1 MTLKRNIISIA
12 LSAIFALCLTFGLA
26 FMPKQESTAYAEE
39 QTSTF
44 EMLGANIRLDANAG
58 MRFTARL
65 SEVDPYAK
73 YGFIIFPADILT
85 RLNVQIETYSDS
97 YNYLAEIENKAAAYI
112 SAMKERNPD
121 FSYTLECDPVPYYE
135 DEVFVEYRL
144 NATIA
149 QVLYANLGRDF
160 FGLAYKKTVENDA
173 TTYTYASYDAGFKR
187 SVVYVASRAY
197 NLYEEGTEGRAIIDS
212 FLLKNMYY
220 LKGNVSEKEAEQNIE
235 NGQSLPSVALTLN
248 KTSATIALQ
257 GTLALTATA
266 KISGTDVTLN
276 YPVTYTSDDEQV
288 ATVSA
293 DGEITAVGA
302 GEATITATCYGAT
315 ATCSVTVTTAEA
327 YAINCKD
334 VTNGTIS
341 AAATAIENA
350 TVTVTATPAEGYAL
364 GFIRVDGERIDGN
377 EFTMPAHAVSVDAV
391 FVNAI
396 TYETITASGNWGS
409 ASDISVTEK
418 QATVT
423 ASMGYGGEGQGAHHA
438 YVTVGNASGQNKINF
453 TIKNDS
459 TSSNDLVLTVAVMHS
474 IDQHAYNNGKNNSNN
489 YSAISAMTNATAD
502 ANGRNAA
509 KLSTLAKGNAI
520 DVSITLSSAITSS
533 SISLDLLPFITQGF
547 NGKFTISNIYFG
559 TGAGGDVEV
568 ESYKTAVTNGS
579 VDLIDA
585 VPGETVTVTAA
596 APEGSD
602 GFAYWSV
609 VSGGVTLDDTTA
621 TQATFTMGD
630 EAVQLKAN
638 YYYDIVLPAT
648 PAGIIATVGG
658 ESVTKAVAGATVTI
672 ATTAEGY
679 TVTGFEYDG
688 TAATTTF
695 TMPEEEVEITNVEVE
710 EGVTTYSITVIN
722 GTASEAQAAKD
733 TVITI
738 TANERTGYNFTG
750 WTVVS
755 GGVTLGNASANQTTF
770 TMGEADV
777 EVRANYA
784 VAVTYNSI
792 ASYYSSES
800 KLVASGFSANDYSL
814 TATSS
819 RNYGG
824 GHNDLIGIIVNGT
837 SGYNTI
843 TFTVQNA
850 CTGNSDNTIKM
861 GIRANENVKDQFD
874 GTWLGITTVTG
885 ATKAA
890 LNGKDCA
897 YIEISKG
904 GSATITIKFATSFTA
919 NTAFK
924 FSPYAYNQGF
934 IGDLIISNI
943 SITNT

>member
-44 EMLGANIRLDANAG
+44 EMLGANVRLDANAG

-65 SEVDPYAK
+65 SEIDQNAE

-85 RLNVQIETYSDS
+85 RFNVQIQTYSDS
-97 YNYLAEIENKAAAYI
+97 YDYLAEIEDKAKAYI
-112 SAMKERNPD
+112 SAMTERNPD
-121 FSYTLECDPVPYYE
+121 FSYTLDCDPVPYYE
-135 DEVFVEYRL
+135 DEELVEYRL

-160 FGLAYKKTVENDA
+160 FGLAYKKTVENDIA
-173 TTYTYASYDAGFKR
+173 TYTYASYGDGFKR

-197 NLYEEGTEGRAIIDS
+197 DLYEEGTDGRAIIDS

-220 LKGNVSEKEAEQNIE
+220 LSGVSEATANQNIE

-248 KTSATIALQ
+248 NTSATIALQ
-257 GTLALTATA
+257 DTLALTATA
-266 KISGTDVTLN
+266 KISGSDVTLN
-276 YPVTYTSDDEQV
+276 YPVTYTSNDEQV

-327 YAINCKD
+327 YAINRKP

-341 AAATAIENA
+341 AAATAREND
-350 TVTVTATPAEGYAL
+350 TVTVTATPNKGYTL
-364 GFIRVDGERIDGN
+364 GFIRVDGERIVGN

-396 TYETITASGNWGS
+396 TYETITKIALGMGPTGFSGDSDNMSSTNATLSVSGDKQQHNGTNWYF
-409 ASDISVTEK
+409 DVYVTGFDGT
-418 QATVT
+418 QSTVT
-423 ASMGYGGEGQGAHHA
+423 FTLANSNSSTTALNARIELHGMYDSTLSPSAATGGTIDG
-438 YVTVGNASGQNKINF
+438 NKINVKQ
-453 TIKNDS
+453 I
-459 TSSNDLVLTVAVMHS
+459 
-474 IDQHAYNNGKNNSNN
+474 
-489 YSAISAMTNATAD
+489 NA
-502 ANGRNAA
+502 GG
-509 KLSTLAKGNAI
+509 SQV
-520 DVSITLSSAITSS
+520 VSITSGDYSGTLRIRIYPVSSDSENNYVGS
-533 SISLDLLPFITQGF
+533 
-547 NGKFTISNIYFG
+547 FTISNIYFG

-568 ESYKTAVTNGS
+568 ESYNTTVTNGS

-596 APEGSD
+596 APAGSD

-609 VSGGVTLDDTTA
+609 VSGGVTLDDTTSDQ
-621 TQATFTMGD
+621 TTFTMGD

-688 TAATTTF
+688 TPATTTF
-695 TMPEEEVEITNVEVE
+695 TMPEEEVEITNVTAVQ
-710 EGVTTYSITVIN
+710 GVTTYSITVNN
-722 GTASEAQAAKD
+722 GTASPTQAAKG
-733 TVITI
+733 TEITI

-750 WTVVS
+750 WEVIS
-755 GGVTLGNASANQTTF
+755 GGVTLGNASATKTTF
-770 TMGEADV
+770 TMGEANV

-890 LNGKDCA
+890 LDGKDCA
-897 YIEISKG
+897 YIELSKG